1 MSKANIT
8 IVGHVGKD
16 AESKT
21 TTGGV
26 PVVSFSVGVSDG
38 YADRKTTTWYNVSG
52 WDKLAES
59 IPKFVKKG
67 ALVLVAGAFKL
78 REYTDNAGQ
87 KKYSPEI
94 TAYTVE
100 RLDAKA
106 EGGETTNRAAA
117 PAAARTAAAPVART
131 APETVKRASTPLE
144 DGTYIDDSDLPW

>member
-1 MSKANIT
+1 MSKSNIT

-38 YADRKTTTWYNVSG
+38 YADRKTTTWYNVSA
-52 WDKLAES
+52 WDRLVES
-59 IPKFVKKG
+59 VPKYVKKG

-106 EGGETTNRAAA
+106 EGGETTNRAAS
-117 PAAARTAAAPVART
+117 PTARTAAPPAARAASAPV
-131 APETVKRASTPLE
+131 ERASTPIA
-144 DGTYIDDSDLPW
+144 DGTYIDDTDFPW